1 MKAKNLIEII
11 EVSLE
16 KNKDS
21 SKDID
26 EENTLYYD
34 RFSRNIF
41 DVDENGI
48 RVYNR
53 KAKNLKTNFLITL
66 PKETLLSIAIDKE
79 LKYLLCL
86 IVSHKKKNVD
96 PNEINRKLI
105 VVNTTKTKIIDKISD
120 DFIYLLGMFF
130 IGKILDLKNLDI
142 NNNANNTN
150 DFCTVF
156 CDKVVFYGIEKK
168 GNNEEYIKK
177 LSTITTSKNLLI
189 INFLFDY
196 KHKILC
202 LVYSD
207 LSISFIILNSRKN
220 YKQLVTKKL
229 PCVNTLK
236 AKTSFMGM
244 FRKVNEDH
252 KLRVKNNY
260 DNLDIYTESQF
271 YLETI
276 YNELYLIY
284 LCYESNEIFLYKLE
298 NLNNLDN
305 FRKIDYKEH
314 SRFSALQVIDNLI
327 LIHNFLTKIIIVI
340 DIKSKIPI
348 IRTFC
353 INFIYQNN
361 LHFNGEILEERKVLS
376 TNKLI
381 SVNGGKLYLIKF
393 NEKVY
398 DELEEKDLQER
409 RIKKKN
415 LGEKRKSKMMIEKK
429 PKMNYYDILKNILN
443 RKGTNN
449 LILNILYKIILN
461 NLEKPFHIINFF
473 KEIINLENTAKEK
486 IEVISDKKLVKKEI
500 SESNLPFEVPKPF
513 NLVKAKKNYIQQM
526 DILRYLFA
534 KFGNEFNSNKNND
547 EKSDENNKNINDDL
561 IIRVIFYMIQFSN
574 EINKRKIELKP
585 GFYSII
591 LKYIKMIQQKEKL
604 IPFFEYETVPDN
616 EEIGK
621 YLVEISFDNNYSKY
635 KEIFEEYGFKILYRT
650 KSHLLIIDFLLKK
663 GDISRAV
670 NYLYEKYSKLDE
682 HKIEEILLNNKEV
695 IEKNKDLFMQYIN

>member
-1 MKAKNLIEII
+1 MEEKNLIELIK
-11 EVSLE
+11 VSLD
-16 KNKDS
+16 KNKDPNNNINVES
-21 SKDID
+21 
-26 EENTLYYD
+26 TLYYD
-34 RFSRNIF
+34 RYSKNIF

-86 IVSHKKKNVD
+86 IVSNKKKNVEL
-96 PNEINRKLI
+96 NEINQKLI
-105 VVNTTKTKIIDKISD
+105 VVNTNKTKIIEKISD
-120 DFIYLLGMFF
+120 NFIYLLGMFF

-142 NNNANNTN
+142 NNNVNNAN

-177 LSTITTSKNLLI
+177 LSTISTSKNLLI

-207 LSISFIILNSRKN
+207 LSISFLILTSRKN
-220 YKQLVTKKL
+220 YKQLITKKL

-298 NLNNLDN
+298 NLNSLDN

-327 LIHNFLTKIIIVI
+327 MIHNFLTKIIIVI

-348 IRTFC
+348 IRTFN
-353 INFIYQNN
+353 INFTYQNN
-361 LHFNGEILEERKVLS
+361 LHINGEILEERKALS

-381 SVNGGKLYLIKF
+381 NINGGKLYLIKF

-398 DELEEKDLQER
+398 DELEEKDLLER
-409 RIKKKN
+409 RKKKKN
-415 LGEKRKSKMMIEKK
+415 CNEKKKSKMMLEKK
-429 PKMNYYDILKNILN
+429 PKMNYYDILKNVLN

-461 NLEKPFHIINFF
+461 NAEKPFHIINFF

-513 NLVKAKKNYIQQM
+513 NLVKAKKNYIQQL

-534 KFGNEFNSNKNND
+534 KFCDDSNNNINIGEKNEND
-547 EKSDENNKNINDDL
+547 KIINDDL
-561 IIRVIFYMIQFSN
+561 ILRVIFYMIQFSN
-574 EINKRKIELKP
+574 EINKRRIELKP
-585 GFYSII
+585 GFYSIF
-591 LKYIKMIQQKEKL
+591 LKYIKMIKQKEKL
-604 IPFFEYETVPDN
+604 IPFFVNETVPDN

-621 YLVEISFDNNYSKY
+621 YLIEISFDKKYSNYK
-635 KEIFEEYGFKILYRT
+635 KLFEDFGFNILYRT
-650 KSHLLIIDFLLKK
+650 KSHLLVIDFLLKK
-663 GDISRAV
+663 GDVARAV
-670 NYLYEKYSKLDE
+670 DYLYEKYSKLDE
-682 HKIEEILLNNKEV
+682 QKIEDIFLNHKEV
-695 IEKNKDLFMQYIN
+695 IEKNKEIFMQYIN

>member
-1 MKAKNLIEII
+1 MEEKNLIELI
-11 EVSLE
+11 EISLD

-21 SKDID
+21 SNNTD

-34 RFSRNIF
+34 RYSKNIF

-66 PKETLLSIAIDKE
+66 PKETLLSIAVDKE

-86 IVSHKKKNVD
+86 IVSHKKKNVEL
-96 PNEINRKLI
+96 NEVSKKLI
-105 VVNTTKTKIIDKISD
+105 VVNTNKTKIIEKISD
-120 DFIYLLGMFF
+120 NFIYFLGMFF

-142 NNNANNTN
+142 NNNVNNTN

-168 GNNEEYIKK
+168 GNNDEYIKK
-177 LSTITTSKNLLI
+177 LSTINTSKNLLI

-207 LSISFIILNSRKN
+207 LSISFLILSSRKN
-220 YKQLVTKKL
+220 YKQLITKKL

-298 NLNNLDN
+298 NLNSLDN
-305 FRKIDYKEH
+305 LRKIDYKEH

-327 LIHNFLTKIIIVI
+327 IIHNFLTKIIIVI

-348 IRTFC
+348 IRSFC
-353 INFIYQNN
+353 INFTYKNN
-361 LHFNGEILEERKVLS
+361 LHINGEILEERRVLS

-381 SVNGGKLYLIKF
+381 NVNGGKLYLIKF

-409 RIKKKN
+409 RLKKKN
-415 LGEKRKSKMMIEKK
+415 CNKKRKNKMMLEKK

-461 NLEKPFHIINFF
+461 NAEKPFHIINFF

-513 NLVKAKKNYIQQM
+513 NLVKAKKNYIQQL

-534 KFGNEFNSNKNND
+534 KFGDDSNNNINSD
-547 EKSDENNKNINDDL
+547 EKKENSKIINDDL
-561 IIRVIFYMIQFSN
+561 IIRVIFYMIQFAN

-591 LKYIKMIQQKEKL
+591 LKYIKMVKQKEKL
-604 IPFFEYETVPDN
+604 IPFFVYETVPDS
-616 EEIGK
+616 EDIGK
-621 YLVEISFDNNYSKY
+621 YLIEISLDDNYSNY
-635 KEIFEEYGFKILYRT
+635 KKIFEDFGFKILSRT

-663 GDISRAV
+663 GDIARAV
-670 NYLYEKYSKLDE
+670 NYLFEKYTKLDE
-682 HKIEEILLNNKEV
+682 QIIEDIFLNNKEV
-695 IEKNKDLFMQYIN
+695 IEKNKDIFMQYIN